1 MSTFDAWIKKHHP
14 ELLTEFGKLP
24 KAKRKQTF
32 YTWVKENHPSVIHKE
47 WPAAAQIAGI
57 CIRRE
62 AGADK
67 SNTSTW

>member
-1 MSTFDAWIKKHHP
+1 MSTFDTWINKHHP

-47 WPAAAQIAGI
+47 WPAAAKIQARHLRSEIE
-57 CIRRE
+57 RE
-62 AGADK
+62 
-67 SNTSTW
+67 